1 VNRPHDKELNTMS
14 NTHSSR
20 GLCAAALLLAGLC
33 SLPALAAPA
42 TGTATEVMA
51 IPAAEVAAL
60 QAGFSDSR
68 QINTQRGG
76 DKIYQAICQ
85 GCHMPQGQ
93 GSKGAGFYPALAGN
107 TKLAAGAYPV
117 GVVMNGLH
125 GMPSFATRLN
135 DEQVAEVV
143 NYVRTHFGNQFTD
156 AVKADDVKLFRK

>member
-1 VNRPHDKELNTMS
+1 MLKKNPGLKLPPLTYEHGESRTMS
-14 NTHSSR
+14 PDEPFVQI
-20 GLCAAALLLAGLC
+20 LD
-33 SLPALAAPA
+33 PA

-125 GMPSFATRLN
+125 GMPSFAARLN

>member
-1 VNRPHDKELNTMS
+1 MSRPHDKELNTMS

-125 GMPSFATRLN
+125 GMPSFAARLN